1 MSYENTTVPVAR
13 SQQMLRELLL
23 RHEGGSVAFVSD
35 PPKEGFHALVPIDG
49 KTYNI
54 RVMAVM
60 KKIEARHIKGRYY
73 RGRWIPPRTDREA
86 QEREVQRIW
95 RVLFYHMKGIF
106 EAADS
111 GVMEFREM
119 MLPYIVT
126 KDGSTV
132 GEHILPKLDQALAGR
147 PDRLLP
153 QTAS

>member
-1 MSYENTTVPVAR
+1 MSYENTSVPVAR
-13 SQQMLRELLL
+13 SQQSLRDLLL

-35 PPKEGFHALVPIDG
+35 PPKEGFHAVVPIDG
-49 KTYNI
+49 KLYTV

-60 KKIEARHIKGRYY
+60 RQVPAKNIKGRHYM
-73 RGRWIPPRTDREA
+73 GRWIPPRTSRDEQEQEA
-86 QEREVQRIW
+86 ARIW
-95 RVLFYHMKGIF
+95 RVLYYHMKGIF

-132 GEHILPKLDQALAGR
+132 GEHILPKLDQALASR

-153 QTAS
+153 QSAS